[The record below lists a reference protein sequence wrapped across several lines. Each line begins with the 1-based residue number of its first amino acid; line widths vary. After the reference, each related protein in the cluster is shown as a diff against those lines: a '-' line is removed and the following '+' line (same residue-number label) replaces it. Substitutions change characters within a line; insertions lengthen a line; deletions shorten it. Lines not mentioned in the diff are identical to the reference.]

1 MKKLLILGAGES
13 GVGTAILAQKQGYLV
28 LVSDMSE
35 IKPQY
40 LKELTQRGIAFEMKS
55 HALAEIFGASIV
67 VKSPGIPNKAP
78 IIQKLRHE
86 GTRIIGEIEF
96 AAPFT
101 QAKLIGIT
109 GSNGKTT
116 TTSLVFHLLKNAGF
130 NVGLGG
136 NIGQSFARQVAENS
150 FDVYV
155 LELSSFQ
162 LDDMETV
169 RLHVAVL
176 TNITPDHLDR
186 YDYQVSNYMKSK
198 MRITQNQKPEDYFI
212 FSADDELTQEA
223 LNMVTWRGTPLR
235 FSLEQP
241 QEQGCWVEGDQ
252 IIWKLK
258 EETNH
263 MYRTELALRGKHN
276 EFNSMAAG
284 LVAKIFEIRQEN
296 LRESLS
302 HFEGIEHRLEPVATI
317 KGVEYI
323 NDSKATNV
331 NSTWYALESMDKPV
345 VWIVGG
351 VDKGN
356 DYSPLIPL
364 VKDKVKAIVC
374 LGEDV
379 LKIHEAFRGCV
390 ETIINTTSMQEAVAM
405 SSHFSTRGD
414 VVLLSPCCASF
425 DLFQNFED
433 RGRQFKFN
441 VRNL

>member
-1 MKKLLILGAGES
+1 LVYHILKQAG
-13 GVGTAILAQKQGYLV
+13 L
-28 LVSDMSE
+28 
-35 IKPQY
+35 
-40 LKELTQRGIAFEMKS
+40 
-55 HALAEIFGASIV
+55 
-67 VKSPGIPNKAP
+67 
-78 IIQKLRHE
+78 
-86 GTRIIGEIEF
+86 
-96 AAPFT
+96 
-101 QAKLIGIT
+101 
-109 GSNGKTT
+109 
-116 TTSLVFHLLKNAGF
+116 

-136 NIGQSFARQVAENS
+136 NIGKSFARQVAEEQH
-150 FDVYV
+150 DVYV

-162 LDDMETV
+162 LDDMFSV
-169 RLHVAVL
+169 RLDVAVL

-186 YDYQVSNYMKSK
+186 YNYELKNYMGSK
-198 MRITQNQKPEDYFI
+198 MRITQNQTEADYFI
-212 FSADDELTQEA
+212 YCADDPITQDA
-223 LNMVTWRGTPLR
+223 LDLVEWKAQALP
-235 FSLEQP
+235 FSLEKKLHHGAWAEN
-241 QEQGCWVEGDQ
+241 QE
-252 IIWKLK
+252 IIWKIN

-276 EFNSMAAG
+276 EYNSMAAG
-284 LVAKIFEIRQEN
+284 LVAKIFDIRQEN

-302 HFEGIEHRLEPVATI
+302 HFEGIEHRLEPVATV
-317 KGVEYI
+317 KGVDYI

-356 DYSPLIPL
+356 DYEPLIPL

-390 ETIINTTSMQEAVAM
+390 ETIINTGSMQEAVTM
-405 SSHFSTRGD
+405 SSHFSSRGD

-425 DLFQNFED
+425 DLFQNYED
-433 RGRQFKFN
+433 RGRQFKFH